1 MISDFRLDMERKFEN
16 TNNRLQ
22 ELNDHL
28 KTNIMDQMNESV
40 ISIKDTIT
48 DALKEDNTQLRNK
61 VELLEKKLT
70 EAEISQN
77 NFEQYTRRNNI
88 EIQGIS
94 SQIPDEK
101 LEEKVIEVFSAMNIA
116 ITKNDVED
124 CHRLGKSSKST
135 IVCEQK
141 VLLCDFKQEM

>member
-1 MISDFRLDMERKFEN
+1 
-16 TNNRLQ
+16 
-22 ELNDHL
+22 
-28 KTNIMDQMNESV
+28 MDQMNESV

-48 DALKEDNTQLRNK
+48 DALKEDNAQLRNK